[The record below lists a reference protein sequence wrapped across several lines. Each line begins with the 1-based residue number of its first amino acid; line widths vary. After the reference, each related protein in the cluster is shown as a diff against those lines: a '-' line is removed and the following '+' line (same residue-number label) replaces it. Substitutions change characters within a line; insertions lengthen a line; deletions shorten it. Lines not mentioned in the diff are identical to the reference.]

1 MKKLLTLTIAF
12 VGLLFAACETEN
24 GITKGEIII
33 NSETNIEIGL
43 YAGEFVIDY
52 DIKGITDV
60 DATITTTSDW
70 LRVKENK
77 GGKAKI
83 EYEEN
88 TSGGS
93 RQAAVML
100 SYEGAKATVVVSQSS
115 EAVTPILTLVG
126 EDTINLDRA
135 GQKAVIS
142 YKLENSNPVDYVY
155 AKTSADWVY
164 SIECK
169 GGKVTL
175 GVATNMSGKERET
188 KVTVG
193 YGTASF
199 DVMVKQSGSGDINFN
214 APTLWGDYYGDAL
227 TPGSA
232 NYWIFLTD
240 RSFDSEGK
248 SYPNATYYRIDA
260 YGPLATG
267 TGIVAIPD
275 GTYTYDPNNT
285 YAQWTFTA
293 EWSGFWVT
301 DANANRDAI
310 LKFEEG
316 ATLVVEGNKITL
328 NAKVNGEQHNVV
340 FEGENALLDSRGNV
354 TVLTTLEGDYEAD
367 LSDHYMIYE
376 CYGDYYDYGAYNWMF
391 VIMPNSGTGDCM
403 QLDIITGHNDKESGF
418 AGDYIASDVLR
429 QWSFIPGWTDG
440 YNLQCS
446 WFFTAD
452 NSELAPFRGG
462 NVSVVDN
469 GDGTM
474 TVDID
479 VKDDRRNRI
488 TGSWTGVPEQYV
500 GRSIVVFNK

>member
-1 MKKLLTLTIAF
+1 MRKLFTLMVAIC
-12 VGLLFAACETEN
+12 GLLLAACETEN
-24 GITKGEIII
+24 GIKKGEIFIT
-33 NSETNIEIGL
+33 SETNIEVGL

-52 DIKGITDV
+52 AVKGYEDV
-60 DATITTTSDW
+60 DATITTTSEW
-70 LRVKENK
+70 LRVKENRL
-77 GGKAKI
+77 GKATI
-83 EYEEN
+83 QYEEN
-88 TSGGS
+88 TSGGM

-100 SYEGAKATVVVSQSS
+100 SYEGSTATVVVSQSS

-126 EDTINLDRA
+126 EDVINLERA
-135 GQKAVIS
+135 GETVVIN
-142 YKLENSNPVDYVY
+142 YTLENTNPVDYVY
-155 AKTSADWVY
+155 AKTTADWVY

-214 APTLWGDYYGDAL
+214 APTLWGDYLGDAL
-227 TPGSA
+227 TPGA
-232 NYWIFLTD
+232 GNYWFFLTD
-240 RSFDSEGK
+240 RSFDTEGK

-260 YGPLATG
+260 YGPLANG
-267 TGIVAIPD
+267 SGIVAIPD

-354 TVLTTLEGDYEAD
+354 TVLTTLDGDYEAD
-367 LSDHYMIYE
+367 LSDHYMVYE
-376 CYGDYYDYGAYNWMF
+376 CYGDYYEFGAFNWMF
-391 VIMPNSGTGDCM
+391 VIMPNDGSGDCM
-403 QLDIITGHNDKESGF
+403 QLDVITGHNDKESGF
-418 AGDYIASDVLR
+418 AGDYVASDVLKR
-429 QWSFIPGWTDG
+429 WSFIPGWTDG
-440 YNLQCS
+440 YNMQCS
-446 WFFTAD
+446 WYF
-452 NSELAPFRGG
+452 NESEGEQAPFRGG
-462 NVSVVDN
+462 EVSVVDN

-479 VKDDRRNRI
+479 VKDDRRNNI
-488 TGSWTGVPEQYV
+488 TGTWTGVPEAYTT
-500 GRSIVVFNK
+500 RSIVVFNK

>member
-1 MKKLLTLTIAF
+1 MRKLLTLMVAL
-12 VGLLFAACETEN
+12 VGLLFIACEIESGT
-24 GITKGEIII
+24 TKGEIVIT
-33 NSETNIEIGL
+33 SETNVEIGL
-43 YAGEFVIDY
+43 YAGEFVINY
-52 DIKGITDV
+52 DIKGYDSV

-70 LRVKENK
+70 LRVMEH
-77 GGKAKI
+77 KAGEATI
-83 EYEEN
+83 AYEEN

-100 SYEGAKATVVVSQSS
+100 SYEGAKATVVITQSS
-115 EAVTPILTLVG
+115 EAVTPILTLLG

-142 YKLENSNPVDYVY
+142 YKLENGNPVDYVY
-155 AKTSADWVY
+155 AKTTADWVY

-169 GGKVTL
+169 GGKATL
-175 GVATNMSGKERET
+175 GVATNMSGKDRET

-193 YGTASF
+193 YGSASF

-227 TPGSA
+227 TPGAA
-232 NYWIFLTD
+232 NYWFFLTD
-240 RSFDSEGK
+240 RSFDTEGK

-267 TGIVAIPD
+267 SGVVAIPD
-275 GTYTYDPNNT
+275 GTYTYDPNDT

-354 TVLTTLEGDYEAD
+354 TVLTTLDGDYEAD

-391 VIMPNSGTGDCM
+391 VIMPNSGSGDCF

-418 AGDYIASDVLR
+418 VGDYVASDVLK

-469 GDGTM
+469 GDGTL
-474 TVDID
+474 TVDIN
-479 VKDDRRNRI
+479 VTDDRRNRI
-488 TGSWTGVPEQYV
+488 TGSWTGVPEQFV
-500 GRSIVVFNK
+500 GRSNLLNK

>member
-1 MKKLLTLTIAF
+1 MRKLFTLMVAIC
-12 VGLLFAACETEN
+12 GLLLAACETEN
-24 GITKGEIII
+24 GIKKGEIFIT
-33 NSETNIEIGL
+33 SETNIEVGL

-52 DIKGITDV
+52 AVKGYEDV
-60 DATITTTSDW
+60 DATITTTSEW
-70 LRVKENK
+70 LRVKENRL
-77 GGKAKI
+77 GKATI
-83 EYEEN
+83 QYEEN
-88 TSGGS
+88 TSGGM

-100 SYEGAKATVVVSQSS
+100 SYEGSTATVVVSQSS
-115 EAVTPILTLVG
+115 EAVTPILTLAG
-126 EDTINLDRA
+126 EDVINLERA
-135 GQKAVIS
+135 GETVVIN
-142 YKLENSNPVDYVY
+142 YTLENTNPVDYVY

-214 APTLWGDYYGDAL
+214 APTLWGDYLGDAL
-227 TPGSA
+227 TPGA
-232 NYWIFLTD
+232 GNYWFFLTD
-240 RSFDSEGK
+240 RSFDTEGK

-260 YGPLATG
+260 YGPLANG
-267 TGIVAIPD
+267 SGIVAIPD
-275 GTYTYDPNNT
+275 GTYTYDPNDT

-367 LSDHYMIYE
+367 LSDHYMVYE
-376 CYGDYYDYGAYNWMF
+376 CYGDYYEFGAFNWMF
-391 VIMPNSGTGDCM
+391 VIMPNDGSGDCM
-403 QLDIITGHNDKESGF
+403 QLDVITGHNDKESGF
-418 AGDYIASDVLR
+418 AGDYVASDVLKR
-429 QWSFIPGWTDG
+429 WSFIPGWTDG
-440 YNLQCS
+440 YNMQCS
-446 WFFTAD
+446 WYF
-452 NSELAPFRGG
+452 NESEGEQAPFRGG
-462 NVSVVDN
+462 EVSVVDN

-479 VKDDRRNRI
+479 VTDDRRNNI
-488 TGSWTGVPEQYV
+488 TGTWTGVPEAYTT
-500 GRSIVVFNK
+500 RSIVVFNK